1 MTSTDRFLSSGSGH
15 VLLVVACRGIN
26 DTPRGSRA
34 MLTRRQLALQNAEAN
49 LPSAPS
55 LHSHSRAPQHLVLAH
70 FYVLATNSSSRA
82 PACSRAAH
90 DRCLEVSCAPIPL
103 GSRLTRRVT
112 GPNPSRLNSG
122 TCDKRLQVMTPQA
135 CCLDSEQD
143 VAHPRA
149 DAGTTSLCPTPSFR
163 KLKALTVARGDVHDI
178 LSELHQ
184 TARSVACQQ
193 PNPLLLLHLG
203 KSWHGDARGWTLCTP
218 LKKGSENTPRA

>member
-1 MTSTDRFLSSGSGH
+1 MTSTDRSLSSGSGH

-34 MLTRRQLALQNAEAN
+34 MLTRRQLALQNAGAN

-103 GSRLTRRVT
+103 GSRLTLRVT
-112 GPNPSRLNSG
+112 GPNPSRLNTG
-122 TCDKRLQVMTPQA
+122 TCDKRLQLMTP
-135 CCLDSEQD
+135 LGHGPHRPVVSTLN
-143 VAHPRA
+143 R
-149 DAGTTSLCPTPSFR
+149 TLPTLVRMLQRLPFARLPPS
-163 KLKALTVARGDVHDI
+163 A
-178 LSELHQ
+178 S
-184 TARSVACQQ
+184 
-193 PNPLLLLHLG
+193 
-203 KSWHGDARGWTLCTP
+203 
-218 LKKGSENTPRA
+218 